1 MVKDRYGAKVVY
13 QHMVSQPAS
22 MPAAKSGIAYGL
34 LPGHRAQAADA
45 VQAYTQAGFAG
56 TPTWVPLP

>member
-1 MVKDRYGAKVVY
+1 MVKDRYGGKAIY

-22 MPAAKSGIAYGL
+22 MPAAKSGIAFGL
-34 LPGHRAQAADA
+34 LPGHHAQAPDG
-45 VQAYTQAGFAG
+45 VQAYIQAGFAG